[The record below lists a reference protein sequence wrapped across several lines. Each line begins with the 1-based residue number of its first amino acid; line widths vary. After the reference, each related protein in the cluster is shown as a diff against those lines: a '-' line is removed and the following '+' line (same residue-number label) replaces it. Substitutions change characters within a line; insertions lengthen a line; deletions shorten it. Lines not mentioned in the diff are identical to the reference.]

1 MKNWF
6 NNQKLG
12 TKVILLLSVPLFLL
26 VTISI
31 IVVIQS
37 SRIRGNIDYLVKKDI
52 TSYMDFNELFTQ
64 GLQVGQAT
72 RNYVF
77 NTNDQ
82 EALGNYK
89 KGIDIFNTSLDS
101 LFAFATGNQELT
113 GKLNEIKSLWGQLDV
128 ENRKAQQLAK
138 TDGIQTAG
146 DYLAQTVTPF
156 WRKLKAKIFEVKD
169 EGKNI
174 VNNSGL
180 NFAKDLDS
188 AKNVLI
194 IVLLSIFVLTGFI
207 VYFIIKKIISPI
219 KQLTESVDIIGKGNY
234 KHKLN
239 VTSNDELGVLSASV
253 NKMTETILQQV
264 EHLDNLPT
272 PVFIVDNDF
281 NLTYINKNGAALT
294 NKTPEQ
300 LIGSKCYDQM
310 KTKHCKTD
318 KCAVYQAMKIKSQIT
333 EITVAK
339 PLNKEIS
346 INYTGMPI
354 YDGGGKV
361 IGGLEY
367 VADIS
372 EIKNLQEYLEQNTN
386 KLLVEME
393 RFAAGDLS
401 VQLNIENKDDVIG
414 KLFLG
419 FNKVVGNIRNI
430 IIKITEA
437 VQATASAANQISS
450 STEEMAAGAQEQ
462 SSQTTEI
469 AGAVEEMTKT
479 IYETTK
485 NTGQASEASKNAG
498 KVAKEGGH
506 VVEET
511 IEGMNKI
518 ADVVRKSAE
527 TVQALGKSS
536 DQIGE
541 IVQVID
547 DIADQTNLLAL
558 NAAIEAAR
566 AGEQGRGFAV
576 VADEVRK
583 LAERTTKATK
593 EIATMIKQIQKDTGG
608 AVESMQQ
615 GTEQVESGKALAEK
629 AGKSLQEIIHG
640 AQQVVDIVTQV
651 AAASEEQSS
660 AAEQISKN
668 IESISSVT
676 QQSASGIQQIAHAS
690 EDLNRLTLNLQEL
703 IAQFKVDES
712 GSGNLAVRKNGKLIH
727 V

>member
-1 MKNWF
+1 MRNWF
-6 NNQKLG
+6 NNQKLK
-12 TKVILLLSVPLFLL
+12 TKVILLLSVPVFLL
-26 VTISI
+26 ITLSI
-31 IVVIQS
+31 LVIIES
-37 SRIRGNIDYLVKKDI
+37 SRMQSDINYLVKKDLAA
-52 TSYMDFNELFTQ
+52 YMDFNELFTQ

-72 RNYVF
+72 KNYVF

-82 EALGNYK
+82 EALNNYS
-89 KGIDIFNTSLDS
+89 KGLDIFNTSLDS
-101 LFAFATGNQELT
+101 LFVFAKNNQELT

-128 ENRKAQQLAK
+128 ENQKAQQLAK
-138 TDGIQTAG
+138 TDGLQIAG
-146 DYLAQTVTPF
+146 DYIAQTANPF
-156 WRKLKAKIFEVKD
+156 WRKLKAKIFEVRD
-169 EGKNI
+169 SEKNI
-174 VNNSGL
+174 VHNSSL
-180 NFAKDLDS
+180 NFAKDLSS

-194 IVLLSIFVLTGFI
+194 IILFSIFVLTTFI
-207 VYFIIKKIISPI
+207 VYFMIKKIINPI
-219 KQLTESVDIIGKGNY
+219 KQLTDSVDIIGKGNY

-239 VTSNDELGVLSASV
+239 FTSNDELGILSMSI

-272 PVFIVDNDF
+272 PVLIIDNDF
-281 NLTYINKNGAALT
+281 NLTYINKTGAALT
-294 NKTPEQ
+294 NKSPEQ
-300 LIGSKCYDQM
+300 LIGTKCYDQM

-318 KCAVYQAMKIKSQIT
+318 KCAVYQAMKTKSQTT

-339 PLNKEIS
+339 PLDKEMS
-346 INYTGMPI
+346 IQYTGTAI
-354 YDGGGKV
+354 TDDAGKV
-361 IGGLEY
+361 IGGLEF
-367 VADIS
+367 VSDIS

-393 RFAAGDLS
+393 KFAAGDLS
-401 VQLNIENKDDVIG
+401 VQLNIENKNDVIG
-414 KLFLG
+414 RLFNG

-498 KVAKEGGH
+498 KSASEGGK

-511 IEGMNKI
+511 ISGMNKI
-518 ADVVRKSAE
+518 AEVVKQSAE

-593 EIATMIKQIQKDTGG
+593 EIATMIKQIQKDTSG

-615 GTEQVESGKALAEK
+615 GTKEVEAGKLLAEK
-629 AGKSLQEIIHG
+629 AGKSLEEIIHG

-703 IAQFKVDES
+703 ISQFKIEES
-712 GSGNLAVRKNGKLIH
+712 VSGNLAVRKNGKLVH